1 MTTTTTTTNSDMAVL
16 WRQFASHR
24 RGLGRRGSLSGR
36 DFWVRWM
43 SGTPGGGE
51 ACVWENGLG
60 WMALEPRHLPG
71 VMTGSGD
78 GNKEGCVLPFKYLSI
93 VSGVREQDC
102 LVASAQPG
110 ALQTQFLA

>member
-1 MTTTTTTTNSDMAVL
+1 
-16 WRQFASHR
+16 
-24 RGLGRRGSLSGR
+24 
-36 DFWVRWM
+36 M
-43 SGTPGGGE
+43 SGTPGGE

-60 WMALEPRHLPG
+60 WMVLEPRHLPW
-71 VMTGSGD
+71 VMTGPGD

-102 LVASAQPG
+102 LVVLAQPG